1 MNKEDIGVAELLEYL
16 GYEDVIIFN
25 DYGVDALI
33 GVDSNNRAV
42 YDYEKMAVWLMKN
55 WECTY
60 EEAVDWIE
68 YNTIRSLPYVGD
80 DAPIV
85 VRPVGHFIY

>member
-1 MNKEDIGVAELLEYL
+1 MNKEDVGVAELLEYL
-16 GYEDVIIFN
+16 GYEDVIVFS
-25 DYGVDALI
+25 DYGVETLI
-33 GVDSNNRAV
+33 GVDSNNRDV
-42 YDYEKMAVWLMKN
+42 YNYEKMAEWLMKN

-60 EEAVDWIE
+60 EEAVDWID

>member
-1 MNKEDIGVAELLEYL
+1 MSAQSFLEEL
-16 GYEDVIIFN
+16 GYEDVIVFD
-25 DYGVDALI
+25 DYGEETLI

-42 YDYEKMAVWLMKN
+42 YDYERMAEWLMSN

-60 EEAVDWIE
+60 EEAIDWIE
-68 YNTIRSLPYVGD
+68 YNTIRSLGYVGE

-85 VRPVGHFIY
+85 VHPIGQFD

>member
-1 MNKEDIGVAELLEYL
+1 MIMK
-16 GYEDVIIFN
+16 
-25 DYGVDALI
+25 
-33 GVDSNNRAV
+33 
-42 YDYEKMAVWLMKN
+42 KMAWWLMKN

-80 DAPIV
+80 GAPIV
-85 VRPVGHFIY
+85 VHPVGHFIY

>member
-1 MNKEDIGVAELLEYL
+1 MSVKSLLEDL
-16 GYEDVIIFN
+16 GYEDVIVFD
-25 DYGVDALI
+25 DYGEETLI

-42 YDYEKMAVWLMKN
+42 YDYEKMAWWLMKN

-80 DAPIV
+80 GAPIV
-85 VRPVGHFIY
+85 VHPVGHFIY

>member
-1 MNKEDIGVAELLEYL
+1 MSVKSLLEDL
-16 GYEDVIIFN
+16 GYEDVIVFD
-25 DYGVDALI
+25 DYGEETLI
-33 GVDSNNRAV
+33 EVDSNNRAV
-42 YDYEKMAVWLMKN
+42 YDYEKIAWWLMKN
-55 WECTY
+55 CECTY
-60 EEAVDWIE
+60 EEATDCIE

>member
-1 MNKEDIGVAELLEYL
+1 MNKEDMGVAELLEYL

-42 YDYEKMAVWLMKN
+42 YDYEKMAV
-55 WECTY
+55 
-60 EEAVDWIE
+60 
-68 YNTIRSLPYVGD
+68 
-80 DAPIV
+80 
-85 VRPVGHFIY
+85 